1 MAGVGRNLWL
11 TAILFVPLAIA
22 SALLPSTLWLCGLAA
37 LLALAG
43 VVLLRG
49 NRWRSAALLA
59 AAVAAAVGL
68 PDAAA
73 GRVGPPTPHPGLG
86 QRPHPPRVAAPP
98 AP

>member
-37 LLALAG
+37 LLALDG

-59 AAVAAAVGL
+59 AAVAVAVGL
-68 PDAAA
+68 LDAAA
-73 GRVGPPTPHPGLG
+73 GWL
-86 QRPHPPRVAAPP
+86 APP
-98 AP
+98 SQDAGLVKRTEPS